1 MSVTGLQLIN
11 YLSYLS
17 LSILLMFKNS
27 AFNSLTIQYWS
38 WQKPATR
45 ICLSCSQACRTEI
58 VKETDPTPLQL
69 FCLQPICA
77 FIYKVKISIWLTI
90 YNVNRTNQPVKAHI
104 RVQKLQFISYP
115 HTWLFFPF
123 FCCYISISLLNVQHG
138 SPYGM
143 GLQSCMVL
151 EVSGKK
157 AFNI

>member
-11 YLSYLS
+11 YLSYFSLS
-17 LSILLMFKNS
+17 LLLMFKNS

-90 YNVNRTNQPVKAHI
+90 YNVNRTNQPTSQSTHKSSEATVHF
-104 RVQKLQFISYP
+104 LSPYMTFFP
-115 HTWLFFPF
+115 LFFAAI
-123 FCCYISISLLNVQHG
+123 YLYLYWTSS
-138 SPYGM
+138 M
-143 GLQSCMVL
+143 
-151 EVSGKK
+151 EVPTGW
-157 AFNI
+157 ACNPAWY